1 MFFPD
6 GRYKDTDYRQM
17 FYRGL
22 FRRIF
27 LDDWLLKIVALAI
40 TLALWLGVT
49 GLRTPTTKR
58 LKNVTLNLNFPNE
71 LEVINSPPAD
81 VELFVTGDKRKVEPL
96 IGSDLVVSVD
106 LSDIKAGNQ
115 VVQLT
120 PENVSI
126 QLPSGVKLDEITP
139 NKIPIQLEK
148 VIERA
153 VPVRAETDGSVADG
167 YEIYSETVIPVNA
180 RVRGAESAVK
190 SLDSIMTEKINL
202 ENRNADFTARQVALN
217 VSNSNITV
225 LDGIVDVIF
234 KVGEKR
240 GERSFVISTN
250 FENQSKRA
258 TVTLFGALSLLEKL
272 NVETLS
278 VTLIKS
284 ESGELVPHLI
294 LPPDL
299 QDKLEVRKIKLS

>member
-1 MFFPD
+1 
-6 GRYKDTDYRQM
+6 M